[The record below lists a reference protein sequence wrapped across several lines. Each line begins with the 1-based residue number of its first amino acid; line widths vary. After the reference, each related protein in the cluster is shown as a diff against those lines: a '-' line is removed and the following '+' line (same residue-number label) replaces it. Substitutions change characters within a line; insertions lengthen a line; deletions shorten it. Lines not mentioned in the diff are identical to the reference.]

1 MTVFSISEP
10 QSTLNLAIDLDS
22 ARSMLRDTSD
32 VAEISRPCALG
43 VISLIAGV
51 VSFLGLGVFI
61 TTLLFS
67 PSSYL
72 GLVGSLVFV
81 VPMLS
86 VGIVVGILALNKAH
100 KGFALRGGD
109 EVAIAGIVINTLPAL
124 FVIIWFS
131 IAVLPNK

>member
-1 MTVFSISEP
+1 
-10 QSTLNLAIDLDS
+10 
-22 ARSMLRDTSD
+22 MLRDTSD

-43 VISLIAGV
+43 VISLTAGV

-61 TTLLFS
+61 TTILFGS
-67 PSSYL
+67 GSYV
-72 GLVGSLVFV
+72 GLIASLTFLA
-81 VPMLS
+81 PMLS